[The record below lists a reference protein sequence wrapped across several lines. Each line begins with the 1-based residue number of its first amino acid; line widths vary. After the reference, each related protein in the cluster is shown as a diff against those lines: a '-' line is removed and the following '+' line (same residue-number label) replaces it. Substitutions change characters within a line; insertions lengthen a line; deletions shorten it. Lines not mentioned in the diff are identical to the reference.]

1 MSVSLLFEHNL
12 GLNITR
18 AEFKNYLKTYFL
30 FQGTLYDQIDGVA
43 LGSPLDLSW
52 LIFSW
57 VITKLCGW
65 IHFENVR

>member
-1 MSVSLLFEHNL
+1 MSVNLLFERNL

-52 LIFSW
+52 LIFS
-57 VITKLCGW
+57 
-65 IHFENVR
+65 